1 MKLLSAVFLVVTASL
16 AVQAQTFKFVAIDVP
31 NSTQTTAN
39 GINYSGTI
47 VGSYTTTSGHTHGYR
62 LQSGKFTTIDYPSS
76 TSTVIN
82 GINDYGDV
90 VGTYQLSGSQKT
102 HGFIRFHTG
111 SLRKLDFPNAT
122 FGTTANGINKSLEVV
137 GSFNNGNQFGYTY
150 KNGTYTKVSAP
161 TNSFPDT
168 ILNGI
173 SNPGVIVGQVF
184 SGDSWRGFWKLGSD
198 LDFLEPFLNPDNI
211 VYGVNGHTDLVGCH
225 NGGRGFWIKLAESS
239 EAEGSS
245 EKFPS
250 ISSIQYTNH
259 LNTCP
264 MSINYNRSIVGTY
277 LDNSTF
283 LPHGFLAIP
292 Q

>member
-1 MKLLSAVFLVVTASL
+1 MKLLSSTILVL
-16 AVQAQTFKFVAIDVP
+16 AAALAAQAQTFKFVAIDVP

-39 GINYSGTI
+39 GINNAGTI
-47 VGSYTTTSGHTHGYR
+47 VGSYTTASGHTHGYR

-82 GINDYGDV
+82 GINDFGDI
-90 VGTYQLSGSQKT
+90 VGTYQLSGSQNT

-111 SLRKLDFPNAT
+111 TIKKLDFPGAT
-122 FGTTANGINKSLEVV
+122 FGTTANGINKYLTVV
-137 GSFNNGNQFGYTY
+137 GSFNNGNQLGYTY

-168 ILNGI
+168 KLNGI
-173 SNPGVIVGQVF
+173 SNLGVIVGQVF
-184 SGDSWRGFWKLGSD
+184 SGDSWRGFWKIGSD
-198 LDFLEPFLNPDNI
+198 LDFLEPFLQPDNI
-211 VYGVNGHTDLVGCH
+211 VNGVNGRTDLVGCH
-225 NGGRGFWIKLAESS
+225 NGGQGFWVKTAEAS

-245 EKFPS
+245 EKFRPI
-250 ISSIQYTNH
+250 ISVQYTNH

-277 LDNSTF
+277 LDNTTF